1 MPYYLGSGKVFWICH
16 FENLV
21 YSSFNL
27 CFYLLY
33 LLLKFSVSPG
43 RFVLSNK
50 CPWIQA
56 KISDIWQIVINIY
69 YPCCLV
75 AGGEGG
81 ALSRWGGGGC
91 KKNCKKNTIS
101 RVSHHEIIHFVFSKI
116 NYFQLWLSHNS
127 KWPARIVRMKHF
139 SVQKIGVKWNSVD
152 SPFHEKFGKRY
163 FKYVSIIFLEKNSW
177 KLVKMWICL

>member
-1 MPYYLGSGKVFWICH
+1 MFL
-16 FENLV
+16 
-21 YSSFNL
+21 SFIFVAKIL
-27 CFYLLY
+27 CFSWKICLVKQVSLNPGKNFRYLTNCNKYIL
-33 LLLKFSVSPG
+33 S
-43 RFVLSNK
+43 VLS
-50 CPWIQA
+50 CSRRGGRSFYQ
-56 KISDIWQIVINIY
+56 DG
-69 YPCCLV
+69 
-75 AGGEGG
+75 AGGDV
-81 ALSRWGGGGC
+81 
-91 KKNCKKNTIS
+91 KKTVKKNTIS